1 MNEVLL
7 ELDKDLSNFKLNIDK
22 KDKTIKEYIRLLAL
36 ANKKYQKLFEENKQL
51 KHQLLKTRKNYPQKK
66 QIKRRYVIE
75 QTDSEQSA
83 GEELPEELE
92 ETIEEEPAEI
102 KENKERNVKKTFQKK
117 KLRNRQKKPPKI
129 V

>member
-51 KHQLLKTRKNYPQKK
+51 KHQLLKTRKKLSTKK
-66 QIKRRYVIE
+66 
-75 QTDSEQSA
+75 
-83 GEELPEELE
+83 
-92 ETIEEEPAEI
+92 
-102 KENKERNVKKTFQKK
+102 NK
-117 KLRNRQKKPPKI
+117 
-129 V
+129 

>member
-51 KHQLLKTRKNYPQKK
+51 KHQLLKTRKNYQQKN
-66 QIKRRYVIE
+66 
-75 QTDSEQSA
+75 T
-83 GEELPEELE
+83 
-92 ETIEEEPAEI
+92 
-102 KENKERNVKKTFQKK
+102 NKK
-117 KLRNRQKKPPKI
+117 KIRHRTDRFQTKCR
-129 V
+129 